1 MKYLVTCKI
10 IELFVNTFTADSM
23 YSLLNCANL
32 TEPIQMQLSKKQK
45 NVSDLFSVFFKSRL
59 NFENFEKNMI
69 LIAYVLTTLR
79 TPKDIVRQM
88 SKKSLFRRPYEMQD
102 GKRTQTLFKSA
113 QQHLYYIC

>member
-59 NFENFEKNMI
+59 NFEHFKTNMN
-69 LIAYVLTTLR
+69 LIAYELTKLQTL
-79 TPKDIVRQM
+79 KDVVREV
-88 SKKSLFRRPYEMQD
+88 SKKSRLRRPFEKHY
-102 GKRTQTLFKSA
+102 GKRAQTLLKSA
-113 QQHLYYIC
+113 RHYLYYNY

>member
-10 IELFVNTFTADSM
+10 IELFVNTFTTDSM

-79 TPKDIVRQM
+79 TPKDVVRQM
-88 SKKSLFRRPYEMQD
+88 SKKSLFRRPYDMQD
-102 GKRTQTLFKSA
+102 GKRTKTLFKSA